1 MPSVLQ
7 HWLLDPLGT
16 FLRAQ
21 TGISVP
27 GPRSLD
33 YIGSDSGKDND
44 DNYVDNDDN
53 DDNDDDNDC
62 GGNGGKM
69 ST

>member
-1 MPSVLQ
+1 M
-7 HWLLDPLGT
+7 
-16 FLRAQ
+16 
-21 TGISVP
+21 P

-33 YIGSDSGKDND
+33 YIGSDSGNDND
-44 DNYVDNDDN
+44 DNYVDN

-69 ST
+69 SI